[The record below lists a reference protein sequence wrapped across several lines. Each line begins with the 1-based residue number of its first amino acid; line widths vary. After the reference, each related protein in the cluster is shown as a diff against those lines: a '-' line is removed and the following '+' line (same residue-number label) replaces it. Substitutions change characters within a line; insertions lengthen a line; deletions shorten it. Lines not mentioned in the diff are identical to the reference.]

1 MGFFSTPLN
10 CKKVTCI
17 SIKLWHSAMYTQI
30 AVHFVV
36 QHYYYQHQ
44 QHHHHCHVDQHG
56 TKCNQTGL
64 SSLVRSL
71 FLCLSHET
79 PLSTL
84 LSSCSPSSIAIL
96 YDDIVFA
103 THIHSPHHTA
113 PHTIT
118 LLILFCKYS
127 WWFYWQYFPCRIIT
141 GNPIPPAQPSL
152 DAQSSVVIASSPFF
166 WS

>member
-1 MGFFSTPLN
+1 MHIHQALTKRNVHTNCCSFRSTTLLLSASTASSSLS
-10 CKKVTCI
+10 CRSTWYKVQSNRT
-17 SIKLWHSAMYTQI
+17 
-30 AVHFVV
+30 F
-36 QHYYYQHQ
+36 
-44 QHHHHCHVDQHG
+44 
-56 TKCNQTGL
+56 L
-64 SSLVRSL
+64 SSSFPFTLSLAWNTPFYPLEFMFTIEYCHSIWWYGVR
-71 FLCLSHET
+71 HAY
-79 PLSTL
+79 TL
-84 LSSCSPSSIAIL
+84 A
-96 YDDIVFA
+96 A
-103 THIHSPHHTA
+103 PHHTT